1 MEDYRARFVEI
12 YNKNITRPGA
22 DRLLNWMDTTDFF
35 TAPASTRFH
44 GACECGLVMH
54 SLNVYDAMMQHF
66 YTEGENAESYA
77 ICALLHDL
85 CKANFYKVST
95 RNVKNDATGQWEKVP
110 FYQVA
115 DQLPYGHGEKS
126 VYLIEHFMRL
136 KTAEAIAIRWHM
148 GGFDDAVRGGSFAVS
163 DAYNSYPLAVKLHIA
178 DLTATY
184 LMEQGTS
191 SVENGHPKNKYF
203 YIAASG
209 RCHHAATPFFSGL
222 LPPGVPFERPKGTS
236 AEVQQLTMTLSS
248 LRSAK
253 CSRFSERK
261 TAA

>member
-1 MEDYRARFVEI
+1 MDNYHDQFVEI
-12 YNKNITRPGA
+12 YQKHITRPGA
-22 DRLLNWMDTTDFF
+22 DRLLSWLETTDFF

-54 SLNVYDAMMQHF
+54 SINVYNAMMEHF
-66 YTEGENAESYA
+66 FTEGENQESYA

-85 CKANFYKVST
+85 CKANFYKAST

-110 FYQVA
+110 YYTVA

-163 DAYNSYPLAVKLHIA
+163 EAYNSYPLAVKLHIA

-184 LMEQGTS
+184 LLEQGTS
-191 SVENGHPKNKYF
+191 NVENGHPKK
-203 YIAASG
+203 
-209 RCHHAATPFFSGL
+209 
-222 LPPGVPFERPKGTS
+222 K
-236 AEVQQLTMTLSS
+236 
-248 LRSAK
+248 
-253 CSRFSERK
+253 
-261 TAA
+261 